1 MNIENSPNAEA
12 IEEVPVEDYFDD
24 IKHSA
29 TTRGRKIGS
38 HGYGFLD
45 QAKLPFFIG
54 GSALVL
60 IILMVFIFSG
70 KETVSE
76 TDRIQFLENK
86 METLEA
92 GIVKMNR
99 DLEDILLL
107 EKQNK
112 RIDVFMDRYARLEAD
127 LSLKVDLLEKKLR
140 KIQTAKKVINKK
152 KSKTLTK
159 KINKEV
165 SAAVKPGKKISEEF
179 HHVRTGET
187 LYSIGKQYG
196 IAVDKL
202 REMNSALKGSGI
214 YPGQKLRIVRQGG

>member
-1 MNIENSPNAEA
+1 MNIKNFPDTEA
-12 IEEVPVEDYFDD
+12 MEEVPVEDYFDD

-29 TTRGRKIGS
+29 TTRGRRMGS
-38 HGYGFLD
+38 RGYGLLD
-45 QAKLPFFIG
+45 QAKLPFLIG
-54 GSALVL
+54 GGALVL

-70 KETVSE
+70 KETVLE
-76 TDRIQFLENK
+76 TDRIQSLENR

-92 GIVKMNR
+92 GIVKMNK

-127 LSLKVDLLEKKLR
+127 LSLKVDLLEKKLG
-140 KIQTAKKVINKK
+140 KIQTAKKAIDKIKSKILAKKIKK
-152 KSKTLTK
+152 KVNT
-159 KINKEV
+159 
-165 SAAVKPGKKISEEF
+165 AVKSGKKISEEF

-187 LYSIGKQYG
+187 LYSISRQYG

-202 REMNSALKGSGI
+202 REMNRALSGSSI